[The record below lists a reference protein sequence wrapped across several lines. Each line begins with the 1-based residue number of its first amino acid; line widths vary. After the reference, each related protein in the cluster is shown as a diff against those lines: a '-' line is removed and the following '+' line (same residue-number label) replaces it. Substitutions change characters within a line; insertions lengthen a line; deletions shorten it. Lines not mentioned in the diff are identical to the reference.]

1 MNAPRF
7 DADTLN
13 VIYFD
18 DIVFEVYP
26 PAREY
31 VYNALNA
38 TDEFSFGD
46 AAFTLI
52 KPSVA
57 CSILR
62 AGAEG
67 YVFAS
72 GDLESFNGGHVD
84 AILAQLNAHHDT
96 FVAVRG

>member
-7 DADTLN
+7 NADALN

-18 DIVFEVYP
+18 DIVSAVYP

-31 VYNALNA
+31 VYNALEG
-38 TDEFSFGD
+38 TDEFTFGD

-57 CSILR
+57 CDILR
-62 AGAEG
+62 VGAED